1 MSGRFAIA
9 CRTPW
14 FWDLWALAALP
25 GEWLEIRTP
34 DALTA
39 EALADFDPELVFFP
53 HWSRIVPESIWG
65 RWACVVMH
73 AAPLPWGRGGSPIQ
87 NQIARGRTD
96 TELCA
101 LRMTGTLD
109 GGPVYARQPVSLL
122 GGGDEIFIRLNKAIL
137 DLIAH
142 ITVERPQPVPQDG
155 EPTVFSRRRPR
166 HSAVPEGLD
175 LEQLFD
181 QIRMLDAEGYPR
193 AFLEHAGFRFE
204 LSRPALRRGR
214 IEADVCITAVP
225 DDADR

>member
-14 FWDLWALAALP
+14 FWDLWALADLP

-34 DALTA
+34 AELTA
-39 EALADFDPELVFFP
+39 EALEAFGPEMVFFP
-53 HWSRIVPESIWG
+53 HWSRIVEESIWA
-65 RWACVVMH
+65 RWSCVVMH

-87 NQIARGRTD
+87 NQIAQGRTE

-109 GGPVYARQPVSLL
+109 GGPVYARCPVSLL
-122 GGGDEIFIRLNKAIL
+122 GGGDEVFIRLNKAIL
-137 DLIAH
+137 DLIRQIARD
-142 ITVERPQPVPQDG
+142 RPEPVAQTG
-155 EPTVFSRRRPR
+155 EPTVFARRRPR
-166 HSAVPEGLD
+166 HSAVPEGLG

-181 QIRMLDAEGYPR
+181 HIRMLDAEGYPK
-193 AFLEHAGFRFE
+193 AFLEHAGFRLE

-214 IEADVCITAVP
+214 IEADVCITQAP
-225 DDADR
+225 DTPAD